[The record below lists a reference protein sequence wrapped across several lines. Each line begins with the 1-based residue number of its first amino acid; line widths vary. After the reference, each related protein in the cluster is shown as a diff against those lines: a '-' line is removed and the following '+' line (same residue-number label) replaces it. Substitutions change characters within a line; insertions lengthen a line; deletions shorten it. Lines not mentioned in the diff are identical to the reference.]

1 MRIAML
7 TNSYKPYVAGV
18 PISIERLVKGLRGL
32 GHEVVVFAPSYLE
45 QEEEEQGIVLLEAMA
60 VGTPV
65 LALKATGTEDVVRI
79 GVGFFQD
86 GVVVAEFTLHI
97 VERSLGVIQLNL
109 PALRPAVC
117 LPEGI

>member
-45 QEEEEQGIVLLEAMA
+45 QEEEEQGIVRVASPIQGIEGGFSVPFCLDPKIEREFRKGKFDLIHVHHMS
-60 VGTPV
+60 
-65 LALKATGTEDVVRI
+65 ALSVTSSISESMSSSASS
-79 GVGFFQD
+79 
-86 GVVVAEFTLHI
+86 A
-97 VERSLGVIQLNL
+97 
-109 PALRPAVC
+109 RP
-117 LPEGI
+117 